1 MKTTVRTEGFQELDK
16 ALAELPK
23 ATAKNVMR
31 RVLRKVA
38 QPMADTMKA
47 KAPDDPKT
55 GGNDLRSSIGVGT
68 QLSKRQRGLHR
79 KMFKDDKA
87 SVEVFVGAGP
97 VPQAHLQ
104 EFGTVH
110 HGPQPFARPAWDQ
123 HREELIPQIGNEM
136 WAEIE
141 KAAQRL
147 ARKAARAAAKGK

>member
-1 MKTTVRTEGFQELDK
+1 MKTTVQTEGFAELDK
-16 ALAELPK
+16 TLAEMPK

-31 RVLRKVA
+31 RTLRKVA

-47 KAPDDPKT
+47 KAPDDPET

-97 VPQAHLQ
+97 VPHAHLQ
-104 EFGTVH
+104 EFGTIN
-110 HGPQPFARPAWDQ
+110 HGPQPYGRPAWDQ
-123 HREELIPQIGNEM
+123 HKGELIPAIGKEM

-141 KAAQRL
+141 AAAKRQ
-147 ARKAARAAAKGK
+147 ARKAARLARG